1 MICMRMDNSFGVI
14 IILFYENILQ
24 KHVQLGHCRH
34 LDRVHA

>member
-1 MICMRMDNSFGVI
+1 
-14 IILFYENILQ
+14 LQ